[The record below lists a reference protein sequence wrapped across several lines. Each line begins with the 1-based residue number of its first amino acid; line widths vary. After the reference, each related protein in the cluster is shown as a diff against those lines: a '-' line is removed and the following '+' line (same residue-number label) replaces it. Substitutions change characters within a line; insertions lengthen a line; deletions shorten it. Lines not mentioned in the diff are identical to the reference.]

1 MTAESRCELCGQ
13 LVADQAYVCSH
24 CTARPAGHLA
34 EIIEFTPDARA
45 VAAGQVRRGAGG
57 AGGKPGSRPPL
68 NAGATDV
75 VHEVQNLLTT
85 LAREIAET
93 RGLKIGR
100 DGHASPLRSTLPD
113 ERAELV
119 PASTPERLEAS

>member
-24 CTARPAGHLA
+24 CTNRPAGHLA

-75 VHEVQNLLTT
+75 VHEVENDLVTWVRLICDQRGFD
-85 LAREIAET
+85 LARA
-93 RGLKIGR
+93 LGR
-100 DGHASPLRSTLPD
+100 SNA
-113 ERAELV
+113 
-119 PASTPERLEAS
+119 